1 MVLYRHFC
9 LTIVCTHIFT
19 FQKETLH
26 PSQASLLPETTV
38 CGQKE
43 EQLVPDYPH
52 WRYPGMSEW
61 DVNQNTS
68 EVKFETP
75 EPSRV
80 NYYMT

>member
-1 MVLYRHFC
+1 MGSSSESS
-9 LTIVCTHIFT
+9 ISI
-19 FQKETLH
+19 ETAISGLK
-26 PSQASLLPETTV
+26 
-38 CGQKE
+38 G

-61 DVNQNTS
+61 DINQNTS

-75 EPSRV
+75 EPSLV

>member
-1 MVLYRHFC
+1 MHAHFHFPERRNYMGSSSESS
-9 LTIVCTHIFT
+9 ISI
-19 FQKETLH
+19 ETAV
-26 PSQASLLPETTV
+26 SGRKV
-38 CGQKE
+38 K
-43 EQLVPDYPH
+43 QLVPDYPH

-61 DVNQNTS
+61 DINQNTS

>member
-19 FQKETLH
+19 FQKET
-26 PSQASLLPETTV
+26 SSESSISFETAV

-43 EQLVPDYPH
+43 EQLVPDYAH

-61 DVNQNTS
+61 DINQNTS

-75 EPSRV
+75 EPSLV